1 MISKKD
7 LNRRDFIK
15 YSSLLSAGTLLL
27 PSFMLKKQAA
37 VGVQLYTVRDLMQSD
52 PRGTLKKIAD
62 IGYKKVEAAGYNEG
76 LFYGM
81 KPIEFKEVL
90 TDLGLKM
97 PSSHY
102 SSGLA
107 NPDKVGTLNNGWEKV
122 VEDAKE
128 ADIKYMVLAYLTDDE
143 RKSIDDYKKVAELL
157 NKAGE
162 ICKKNNIQLT
172 YHNHDFEFKRFGDE
186 LPYDI
191 LLNEVDAS
199 LLDMELDLYWT
210 VKAGLDP
217 VKLFKDHPGR
227 FPLWHVKDMNTAGEF
242 SEVGTG
248 VIDFKAIFDNKKVAG
263 LKHFFVEQ
271 DKTVKPPLESITIS
285 FENVNKI
292 I

>member
-1 MISKKD
+1 MTLKKEF
-7 LNRRDFIK
+7 NRRDFLK
-15 YSSLLSAGTLLL
+15 YSSLLSAGAILL
-27 PSFMLKKQAA
+27 PSFMLKKQTAA
-37 VGVQLYTVRDLMQSD
+37 GVQLYTVRDLMQSD
-52 PRGTLKKIAD
+52 PKGTLKKIAD

-81 KPIEFKEVL
+81 KPAEFKKIL
-90 TDLGLKM
+90 SDLGLSM

-107 NPDKVGTLNNGWEKV
+107 NPEKVGTLNNGWEKV

-128 ADIKYMVLAYLTDDE
+128 ADIKYMVLAYLTEDE

-162 ICKKNNIQLT
+162 ICKKNNIQLA
-172 YHNHDFEFKRFGDE
+172 YHNHDFEFQKIDGK

-191 LLNEVDAS
+191 LLNEVDES
-199 LLDMELDLYWT
+199 LLELELDLYWT

-227 FPLWHVKDMNTAGEF
+227 FPLWHVKDMNTAGDF

-248 VIDFKAIFDNKKVAG
+248 VIDFKAIFEHKKTAG

-285 FENVNKI
+285 YNNLEEI